1 MSSPDPDPP
10 APIERP
16 PSGALVLAAAAR
28 AELHRVEARGGA
40 RARARDAIPG
50 ASLPSI
56 AAHLGLSVRSASAR
70 ELRAV
75 LARLVREGSL
85 ARGRRHGAEVWTLT
99 AAGRERL
106 RRAGARLPARLPES
120 PQHRTWRAAR
130 VLAARELGRF
140 AAELRVDL
148 EAAEAMLQ
156 AGQTPHSDAWLELGE
171 RLRVGARRVGSALHC
186 LHEWPEPD
194 DGRADVDERREP
206 GDAAVEEGRRRRL
219 QARRSGRRNVRL
231 WRDPR

>member
-1 MSSPDPDPP
+1 MSSPDPDPH

-40 RARARDAIPG
+40 RARVREAIPG
-50 ASLPSI
+50 ATLPSI
-56 AAHLGLSVRSASAR
+56 AAHLGLSVRSAAAG

-75 LARLVREGSL
+75 LARLACAGSL
-85 ARGRRHGAEVWTLT
+85 ARGRRHGVEVWTLT
-99 AAGRERL
+99 EAGRERL
-106 RRAGARLPARLPES
+106 RRAGARLPES
-120 PQHRTWRAAR
+120 PQHRTWRTAR
-130 VLAARELGRF
+130 MLAARELERF
-140 AAELRVDL
+140 ASELRGDL
-148 EAAEAMLQ
+148 EAAEAMLR
-156 AGQTPHSDAWLELGE
+156 AERTLHSDAWLELGE
-171 RLRVGARRVGSALHC
+171 RLRVGARRIGSALHC

-206 GDAAVEEGRRRRL
+206 GDAALEEGRRRRL